1 MGGGG
6 GGHSC
11 DTFFFKFGPVV
22 QKETFFFKEKADGR
36 TGDGRRTKTDHNNS
50 YPLDIFALVS

>member
-1 MGGGG
+1 MG

-11 DTFFFKFGPVV
+11 DPFFLIWTSGSEGDV
-22 QKETFFFKEKADGR
+22 FFKEKADGR